1 MTKKLRYVNI
11 FDINGISYESSP
23 FMAFHFFCESATLE
37 IVHMKSPL
45 LRKYRCHL
53 LIRRN
58 GDFGVNAVI
67 FCYELTVS
75 LTRFLNQ
82 KNMNYYV

>member
-11 FDINGISYESSP
+11 FNINGISYESSP
-23 FMAFHFFCESATLE
+23 FKAFHILYESRPLE
-37 IVHMKSPL
+37 MVHMKSPF

-82 KNMNYYV
+82 KI